1 LKKPGSKASIAARL
15 VGAALA
21 ACVVS
26 ACSLYRAHVDLASME
41 ELANVVGTIEAPQ
54 DSTSPLF
61 VGLFRDE
68 DGRKSLAG
76 YFVRYGSGPFHFVV
90 TPGNYQLFAFEDR
103 NGNLAYDE
111 DEPMYY
117 VGDTQAAAKVDG
129 NSTYDAGILRMSVRK
144 VDVASLRAAARRDL
158 TTTIELTSVQR
169 GTVISL
175 DDPRFTSD
183 TGREGMWTPLQSVME
198 NGAGIFF
205 LEPYDPA
212 RIPVVFVHGVAGTAG
227 DFKALAEALDRKKYQ
242 AWFFQYPSG
251 ARLENAARFLQA
263 MLAEMQARHRFAR
276 YIVVAHSAGGLVS
289 RSALVSIQKEGGALP
304 CAFITISTPWLGV
317 ESAETGTRRS
327 PVVLPAWIDLAPGSP
342 FIRTMF
348 DTPLRPPHYLFFGY
362 SGGNGTD
369 GAVSLESM
377 LRPAA
382 QGQAVRVTG
391 FAQSHRGILRS
402 AESVR
407 AVNDSLRCDAGS

>member
-1 LKKPGSKASIAARL
+1 MARMRFRVVAPAL
-15 VGAALA
+15 MALA
-21 ACVVS
+21 LS
-26 ACSLYRAHVDLASME
+26 ACSLYRAHQDLGDIGDM
-41 ELANVVGTIEAPQ
+41 ANVVGMLEAPEL
-54 DSTSPLF
+54 SARPLF
-61 VGLFRDE
+61 IGLFRDE
-68 DGRKSLAG
+68 NGSKSLAG
-76 YFVRYGSGPFHFVV
+76 YFVRYGTGPFRFIV
-90 TPGNYQLFAFEDR
+90 PAGSYQLFAFEDA
-103 NGNLAYDE
+103 NGNLRYDDGE
-111 DEPMYY
+111 ASYY
-117 VGDTQAAAKVDG
+117 IGDRQAPAKIADG
-129 NSTYDAGILRMSVRK
+129 ATYDAGTIRMTVRK
-144 VDVASLRAAARRDL
+144 LDVAELRAAARRDL

-304 CAFITISTPWLGV
+304 CAFITISTPWLGI

-382 QGQAVRVTG
+382 QRQAARVTG
-391 FAQSHRGILRS
+391 FAQSHRAILRS
-402 AESVR
+402 PESVQ
-407 AVNDSLRCDAGS
+407 AVTESLRCDAGS